1 MMINN
6 DQLIC
11 RVCNNQT
18 REVIDLGVSPAANNF
33 VTSVEDHFKT
43 YPLVVDFCDTCSC
56 LQLRECLNEDE
67 LYKNYSYMT
76 PDTVSQIDHY
86 MGLISFLRDNS
97 ILNVNTNCLELGSN
111 TGLFLKTLK
120 PFVRN
125 VLGIDPAE
133 NIASLA
139 NSDGIETI
147 PKFFH
152 LESARAIEQAYGQQD
167 LIIARHMFAHNRDP
181 KILLEGMVKLLSDK
195 GSIVIE
201 NAYAIPTLEQGELD
215 QIYHE
220 HMFYFSVKSMQ
231 KLLDIF
237 SLELTTLYQT
247 SLHGGSIAF
256 IASRQGLRQTDKII
270 EEYIDKESCLFDNDM
285 IFTEFNSKAQKLKE
299 RLLSVINEDLHLGK
313 SIGAYG
319 ATAKSFT
326 LFSYLGLDSNVIKY
340 CVDTTPTKI
349 GMIFPYFNIPVISED
364 QYKSNSVDTF
374 LVTAWNY
381 KEHILKKSE
390 TFMKKGTKLI
400 FPLPN
405 FEIIEI

>member
-1 MMINN
+1 
-6 DQLIC
+6 
-11 RVCNNQT
+11 
-18 REVIDLGVSPAANNF
+18 
-33 VTSVEDHFKT
+33 
-43 YPLVVDFCDTCSC
+43 
-56 LQLRECLNEDE
+56 
-67 LYKNYSYMT
+67 
-76 PDTVSQIDHY
+76 
-86 MGLISFLRDNS
+86 
-97 ILNVNTNCLELGSN
+97 GSN

-147 PKFFH
+147 PKFFN
-152 LESARAIEQAYGQQD
+152 LESAREIEQAYGQQD

-220 HMFYFSVKSMQ
+220 HMFYFSVKSIQ

-256 IASRQGLRQTDKII
+256 VASRQGLRPTDKII
-270 EEYIDKESCLFDNDM
+270 EEYIDKESSLFDKDM
-285 IFTEFNSKAQKLKE
+285 IFTEFNSKA
-299 RLLSVINEDLHLGK
+299 
-313 SIGAYG
+313 
-319 ATAKSFT
+319 
-326 LFSYLGLDSNVIKY
+326 
-340 CVDTTPTKI
+340 
-349 GMIFPYFNIPVISED
+349 
-364 QYKSNSVDTF
+364 
-374 LVTAWNY
+374 
-381 KEHILKKSE
+381 
-390 TFMKKGTKLI
+390 
-400 FPLPN
+400 
-405 FEIIEI
+405 